1 MIKEPSLT
9 AHRLSRLSFLSRAA
23 CRRKVL
29 LAIKGAAPHAGPYLP
44 VLLPDQARA
53 APERRLSVRVVSDM
67 EEP

>member
-9 AHRLSRLSFLSRAA
+9 AHRLSRLSFLPRAA
-23 CRRKVL
+23 FLRKVL
-29 LAIKGAAPHAGPYLP
+29 LATKEAALHADQCLS